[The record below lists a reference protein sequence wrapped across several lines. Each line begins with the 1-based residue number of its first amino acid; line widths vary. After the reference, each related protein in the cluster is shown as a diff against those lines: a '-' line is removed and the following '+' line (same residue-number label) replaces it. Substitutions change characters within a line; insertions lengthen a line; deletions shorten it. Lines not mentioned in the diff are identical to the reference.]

1 MKSRREQI
9 EAISSNFSVIKRAF
23 ASSHRF
29 TGLRFGITMTQA
41 SVLLALLH
49 EGRKTMGQMTETLGV
64 SKGATTQ
71 LLDGLIELG
80 CIERTIDDDDR
91 RVVYV
96 DLSGKGKSYLEAVR
110 RESSKRLET
119 LFGELSDIEI
129 QQMGGI
135 INKLSMKAKE
145 LKW

>member
-41 SVLLALLH
+41 SVLLVLLH
-49 EGRKTMGQMTETLGV
+49 EGRKTMGQMAEILGV

-71 LLDGLIELG
+71 LIDGLIESG
-80 CIERTIDDDDR
+80 CIERMVDDDDR
-91 RVVYV
+91 RVVYI
-96 DLSGKGKSYLEAVR
+96 DLSERGKSYLDAVR
-110 RESSKRLET
+110 AESSKRIAK
-119 LFGELSDIEI
+119 LFEGLSDVEI
-129 QQMGGI
+129 QQIANI
-135 INKLSMKAKE
+135 ISKLSARAKE
-145 LKW
+145 LK